1 MYGKCD
7 PSGPGQN
14 KHVDSLATLAS
25 AMTEDVPWLINVELL
40 MEPSIN
46 TTTDVSVTRV
56 SVAVISTTGS
66 CWMDPIIDF
75 LAKDRVSDNEKEANR
90 VRQIAFWYWLS
101 ADRKLYRRAIPFVL
115 TPRESKQ
122 TLGRAT

>member
-1 MYGKCD
+1 MCGKCD
-7 PSGPGQN
+7 LSGPGQN
-14 KHVDSLATLAS
+14 KHVDSLATLAL
-25 AMTEDVPWLINVELL
+25 AMTEDVPWLIKVELL
-40 MEPSIN
+40 MELSIN
-46 TTTDVSVTRV
+46 TTTDVGVTRV

-75 LAKDRVSDNEKEANR
+75 LSEDRVSNDKKEAYR
-90 VRQIAFWYWLS
+90 VRRIAFWYWLS

>member
-1 MYGKCD
+1 
-7 PSGPGQN
+7 
-14 KHVDSLATLAS
+14 
-25 AMTEDVPWLINVELL
+25 

-46 TTTDVSVTRV
+46 TTTDVGVTRV

-75 LAKDRVSDNEKEANR
+75 LAKDRVSNNEKEANM

-101 ADRKLYRRAIPFVL
+101 VDRKLYRRAIPSVL